1 VVLKPKYP
9 IETERLLLRPHT
21 DDDFGDFLA
30 LQSSPDVVRWLP
42 WGVRDPDEIRAVL
55 EKKKRAS
62 AIEREDQGLSLV
74 VVRRDEEGLIGE
86 ASLEWRSEEHSQG
99 EVGFII
105 HPDHQ
110 GMGYATEAAA
120 AMLELGFE
128 GLGLHR
134 IYGRAEARNDGSMG
148 VMERL
153 GMRREAHLVE
163 NEFRNGEW
171 ESEVICAILAPEWR
185 SRRAAPDA

>member
-1 VVLKPKYP
+1 VLKPAYP
-9 IETERLLLRPHT
+9 VETERLLLRPHT
-21 DDDFGDFLA
+21 DADFDDFLA
-30 LQSSPDVVRWLP
+30 LQSRPDVVRWLP
-42 WGVRDPDEIRAVL
+42 WGVREPDEIREVL
-55 EKKKRAS
+55 EKKKLAS
-62 AIEREDQGLSLV
+62 AIEREGQGLSLV
-74 VVRRDEEGLIGE
+74 VARREEDGLIGE
-86 ASLEWRSEEHSQG
+86 ASLEFRSEEHSQG

-110 GMGYATEAAA
+110 GRGFATEAAA

-134 IYGRAEARNDGSMG
+134 IYGNAEARNAASIG

-171 ESEVICAILAPEWR
+171 ESEVICAILTSEWR
-185 SRRAAPDA
+185 SRRAEPEG